1 MNHSR
6 NGDVRREVNSL
17 IKCHRRTGEVR
28 LSPGATKVTDTAAL
42 LRSPRVEVA
51 E

>member
-6 NGDVRREVNSL
+6 NGDVQREVHSL
-17 IKCHRRTGEVR
+17 IKCQRRTGEVR
-28 LSPGATKVTDTAAL
+28 VSPNATKGTDTAAEF
-42 LRSPRVEVA
+42 RSPRVEVA

>member
-6 NGDVRREVNSL
+6 NGDVRKEVHSL
-17 IKCHRRTGEVR
+17 IKCQRRTREVR
-28 LSPGATKVTDTAAL
+28 LSPGAKKVTDTVAL